1 MLKTKQYKTISLGKS
16 QQSLC
21 TTGKQGDHHDRF
33 VLNGEWG
40 LVRAWEL
47 KGDGERHVLQSSAVC
62 LKSQNNSP
70 PILIFI
76 LFPDKGHNSKFSSNW
91 FLFFFSIEEFQEK
104 DHAWKSPFHY
114 LWTEAAE
121 KCSEKWHPKVK
132 KREMVL
138 HLLLS
143 LTSIPLLN
151 LEYLVSLPLCGCFHL
166 CNCVG
171 VTTLNSAAVLRLS
184 FAYSFVTPTLF
195 HLKDLLAAG
204 ESLWEYL
211 NACPGTVISEFSR
224 RATNW

>member
-1 MLKTKQYKTISLGKS
+1 MENEVWSGHESLKEMERST
-16 QQSLC
+16 C
-21 TTGKQGDHHDRF
+21 F
-33 VLNGEWG
+33 
-40 LVRAWEL
+40 RA
-47 KGDGERHVLQSSAVC
+47 LQFAWSHKIIPLLSS
-62 LKSQNNSP
+62 
-70 PILIFI
+70 
-76 LFPDKGHNSKFSSNW
+76 FSSSFQIKAITPSLVATDFY
-91 FLFFFSIEEFQEK
+91 FLFSIEEFQEK